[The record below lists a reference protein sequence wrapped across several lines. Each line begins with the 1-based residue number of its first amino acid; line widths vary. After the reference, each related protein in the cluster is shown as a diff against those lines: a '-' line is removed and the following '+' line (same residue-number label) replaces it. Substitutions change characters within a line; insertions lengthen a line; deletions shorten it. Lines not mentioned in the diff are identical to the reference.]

1 MLPAGFPVIYY
12 GLGKDIV
19 STGIACVL
27 QVLCIM
33 LISIRLT
40 ILYLAI
46 MFVGNAYAAEKPVAP
61 NSIDGAVTVS
71 AEEVIKLIFSNPH
84 IVLIDSRK
92 NTEYLKG
99 HIEGALNHLNTVLT
113 SQVLYKHVPNKS
125 AAVLFY
131 CNGIRCMRSSDSV
144 KKALGWG
151 YTNVFWFRGGWDEW
165 MDKRFPVITGEY
177 LYPKQ

>member
-1 MLPAGFPVIYY
+1 MLNI
-12 GLGKDIV
+12 
-19 STGIACVL
+19 
-27 QVLCIM
+27 
-33 LISIRLT
+33 IRLT
-40 ILYLAI
+40 SFCLGLI
-46 MFVGNAYAAEKPVAP
+46 FVGNAYAAEKPNAP
-61 NSIDGAVTVS
+61 GSINGAVTVS

-84 IVLIDSRK
+84 IVMIDSRK

-99 HIEGALNHLNTVLT
+99 HIEGALNILNTVL
-113 SQVLYKHVPNKS
+113 SRQELEKRVPDKS

-144 KKALGWG
+144 KKALSWD

-165 MDKRFPVITGEY
+165 TEKRFPVITGEY

>member
-1 MLPAGFPVIYY
+1 M
-12 GLGKDIV
+12 
-19 STGIACVL
+19 L
-27 QVLCIM
+27 QVVVVM
-33 LISIRLT
+33 LNRLRLT
-40 ILYLAI
+40 VFFLGILLL
-46 MFVGNAYAAEKPVAP
+46 GNAYAAEKPVAP
-61 NSIDGAVTVS
+61 DSIDGAVTVS

-99 HIEGALNHLNTVLT
+99 HIEGAINILNTVL
-113 SQVLYKHVPNKS
+113 SQQGLEKHVPNKS
-125 AAVLFY
+125 AALLFY

-151 YTNVFWFRGGWDEW
+151 YTNLFWFRGGWDEW